1 MHSGLYL
8 QSFSL
13 REFMPEVW
21 PLLSLKR
28 EQLYLNKSADP
39 CGDER
44 DGCCACQEADFLT
57 LTYLH
62 FAAIRSVLSYRTCNP
77 ARTPRAH
84 SIQLAGSSLSHFWA
98 FTLGKVIILR
108 MKSALYYI
116 VHTFDCEL
124 WGSKTVDQIKIA
136 IYFNYNSDSSF
147 IFRQTFWAYSFSLN
161 VSICI
166 SIYFEFSF
174 FKIVF

>member
-1 MHSGLYL
+1 MSV
-8 QSFSL
+8 

-62 FAAIRSVLSYRTCNP
+62 FASIRSALSYRTCNP

-84 SIQLAGSSLSHFWA
+84 SIQLGGSSLSQFWA
-98 FTLGKVIILR
+98 FTLGKVVILR

-116 VHTFDCEL
+116 VHTFDCKL
-124 WGSKTVDQIKIA
+124 WGSKTVNQIK
-136 IYFNYNSDSSF
+136 F
-147 IFRQTFWAYSFSLN
+147 
-161 VSICI
+161 I
-166 SIYFEFSF
+166 SIIIVTHHLFQTNILSILLLKCFYLYIYIFWIFFF
-174 FKIVF
+174 FK